1 MKKRLVSFFTI
12 IVLILLGGCGKDTP
26 NATANSFLKALKK
39 YDINTMAE
47 CVDSFPKIESSVLTY
62 DIFSAPEYTETFQ
75 LCYSSMRF
83 SVQSVTETDNT
94 ATVEIK
100 GTHPN
105 LSDAYATAMYTVAAN
120 IFSDE
125 SLYNMVQDENADL
138 TGLIP
143 QEMRKMYENGKI
155 ENKESAYK
163 LTLKKSENG
172 WRISDD
178 DELRNLMTCDLYKNV
193 KSTIE
198 SISGSSEDTEEKVNS
213 RKELE
218 S

>member
-1 MKKRLVSFFTI
+1 MKKRLVSFLAI
-12 IVLILLGGCGKDTP
+12 IVLILFGGCGKDTP

-39 YDINTMAE
+39 YDINTMTQYI
-47 CVDSFPKIESSVLTY
+47 DSFPKIESSVLTY

-83 SVQSVTETDNT
+83 SVQTLTETGNT
-94 ATVEIK
+94 ATVQINV
-100 GTHPN
+100 THPN

-125 SLYNMVQDENADL
+125 SLYNIVQDENADL

-143 QEMRKMYENGKI
+143 NEMREMYKNGKI
-155 ENKESAYK
+155 ENRKSSYK
-163 LTLKKSENG
+163 LTLKKNENG
-172 WRISDD
+172 WYIADD
-178 DELRNLMTCDLYKNV
+178 DELRNLITCDLYKNV

-198 SISGSSEDTEEKVNS
+198 SVSN
-213 RKELE
+213 
-218 S
+218 